1 VSPSP
6 DDPAALPGWAFG
18 IGLAAAADWLE
29 KKKKNKKSDF
39 ILLFTVF
46 VSGEEGRGGDR
57 NRSSQSR
64 LRAAARLVM
73 VMHTILLVSGDRIKT
88 ETGTKLRQHFLG
100 RD

>member
-1 VSPSP
+1 MSPSP

-46 VSGEEGRGGDR
+46 VSGDGRLGR

>member
-1 VSPSP
+1 MSPSP

-46 VSGEEGRGGDR
+46 VSGEEGRGGVGIDR
-57 NRSSQSR
+57 VN
-64 LRAAARLVM
+64 LVYE
-73 VMHTILLVSGDRIKT
+73 LLHV
-88 ETGTKLRQHFLG
+88 
-100 RD
+100 